1 MSPEVLTVPTTIE
14 PLSSSYVDGL
24 PEANIEGLLVT
35 RVTYHDRT
43 WSHSNP
49 CRVRRTLDA
58 LAVADVA
65 APAHAVEALDR
76 CHSIAPP
83 PGALDPRPAMRRKI
97 ARRMAA
103 GELSADDAA
112 AELADIDTDEA
123 LAQRNREMT
132 ASLEHARIDAYAESV
147 AVIRE
152 HGDQLLGDL
161 RDALGEVLAAQ
172 LDFSDAVSNPIQVA
186 RYGAIHDAA
195 QRLRHLGAID
205 SVENLPAHYSTRFAN
220 PLAVHQW
227 RLDRATEA
235 RLITRTDRRPDGTT
249 TVWRTVARGP
259 SPELHTA
266 ANHAD
271 NWQPCVP
278 TAAEIVAT
286 LDRQYAIDTGA
297 A

>member
-1 MSPEVLTVPTTIE
+1 MPTTIE

-24 PEANIEGLLVT
+24 PEANIEGLRVT
-35 RVTYHDRT
+35 RATYHDRT
-43 WSHSNP
+43 GFYSSP

-58 LAVADVA
+58 LAVAGVA
-65 APAHAVEALDR
+65 APALAVEALDR
-76 CHSIAPP
+76 CHSITRPAGP
-83 PGALDPRPAMRRKI
+83 LDPRPAMRRKI

-132 ASLEHARIDAYAESV
+132 ATLEQARIDAYAEAV
-147 AVIRE
+147 AAIRE
-152 HGDQLLGDL
+152 HGDQLLDDL

-172 LDFSDAVSNPIQVA
+172 LKFSDSVSNPIQVA
-186 RYGAIHDAA
+186 RYEAIHDAA

-205 SVENLPAHYSTRFAN
+205 SVENLTAHYSTRFAN
-220 PLAVHQW
+220 PLAVHRW
-227 RLDRATEA
+227 RLARATEA
-235 RLITRTDRRPDGTT
+235 RLITRSDRRADGTT
-249 TVWRTVARGP
+249 TVWRKVQRGP
-259 SPELHTA
+259 SPELHTV

-271 NWQPCVP
+271 EWQPCVP